1 MGVTFS
7 LDVAAAFLL
16 VVIIAF
22 LYVTSAELSLI
33 GSDAAAAGRVKGNL
47 RVLYY

>member
-22 LYVTSAELSLI
+22 LYVTSVELSLI
-33 GSDAAAAGRVKGNL
+33 GSDAAAGLVKGNL